1 MAAGASLRLPAALA
15 AAVLTAL
22 IVYAS
27 LFPFEGWTWPLGHGV
42 VDLLA
47 LPWPRARIPFDLWSN
62 FLGYAPLGLLGVLAL
77 KPAGARGAVAAV
89 MSAAGAG
96 AMLSYALEVTQQFLP
111 DRHPS
116 LLDWVLNSGGAACG
130 ALLAVPLARAGW
142 PQRVVSAVARWF
154 DEGSAGA
161 LLLLLLWPLALLFPA
176 PAPLGLGQVGPRLLP
191 VLAELLADT
200 LAAVPGAAGWQAALS
215 FSPPQAA
222 PSLPLQAAI
231 TALGLLAPCLV
242 AYAVVPPGA
251 RRAGFALGA
260 AALGTAV
267 LTLATAL
274 NFGPQHMLAWVT
286 PAAVPGG
293 LAGLAVALLLTRLP
307 QRAAVWLGL
316 AGVGAGVWLVAQLPT
331 DPYFALNLQ
340 RWEQGRFIRF
350 HGLAQ
355 WIGWCWPFAAGLWL
369 LGRAVRGSSEGA
381 APTIR

>member
-27 LFPFEGWTWPLGHGV
+27 LFPFEGWAWPAGHGV
-42 VDLLA
+42 MDLLA

-62 FLGYAPLGLLGVLAL
+62 FLGYMPLGLLGVLAL
-77 KPAGARGAVAAV
+77 QRAG
-89 MSAAGAG
+89 GAG
-96 AMLSYALEVTQQFLP
+96 AAVTAVTAGGGAVLSYALEVTQQFLP

-142 PQRVVSAVARWF
+142 PQRVVGTVARWF
-154 DEGSAGA
+154 DERSAGA

-176 PAPLGLGQVGPRLLP
+176 PAPLGLGQVGPRLAPL
-191 VLAELLADT
+191 LAEMLADA
-200 LAAVPGAAGWQAALS
+200 LAGVPGTGGWLAALS
-215 FSPPQAA
+215 FSPPLTA

-242 AYAVVPPGA
+242 AYAVLPPSA

-260 AALGTAV
+260 AALGAAV

-293 LAGLAVALLLTRLP
+293 LAGLAVALLMARLP

-316 AGVGAGVWLVAQLPT
+316 VGVSAGVWLVAQLPT

-369 LGRAVRGSSEGA
+369 LGRALRVRPQEA